1 MGMRCGG
8 GRGRKEVVEGI
19 DMLGTYSIQEI
30 KARTLELSKP
40 IQDETEVGQRE
51 ILMKVI

>member
-8 GRGRKEVVEGI
+8 GRGRKDVVEGI

-30 KARTLELSKP
+30 KTRTPKLSKP
-40 IQDETEVGQRE
+40 IRDETEVGQRE
-51 ILMKVI
+51 ILTKII